1 MTVRH
6 LITFVVPAL
15 VVVGTLILWVAT
27 RSRTPRSVG
36 RFRGMLIAIL
46 AGQPNELPRIG
57 RKRVITIDESK
68 AHTVYHTIASGD
80 HPYGIFIS
88 DLDFE
93 LGTPYLVMQWTKTP
107 EGKVATVRIEIDRER
122 LEPMPGDLA
131 DFLIS
136 DSVERPDHISEPVI
150 KDIIEFHKRQ
160 LGDDAA

>member
-15 VVVGTLILWVAT
+15 IVVGTLILWVAT

-36 RFRGMLIAIL
+36 RFREMLIAIL
-46 AGQPNELPRIG
+46 AGQPNQLPRKG
-57 RKRVITIDESK
+57 RRGVITIDESK
-68 AHTVYHTIASGD
+68 AHTVCHTVASGD
-80 HPYGIFIS
+80 HSYGIFIS

-107 EGKVATVRIEIDRER
+107 EGKVATARIAIDRER
-122 LEPMPGDLA
+122 LQPMPGDLA

-136 DSVERPDHISEPVI
+136 DSVERPDDISEQMMT
-150 KDIIEFHKRQ
+150 DIIEFQKRQ
-160 LGDDAA
+160 LGEA